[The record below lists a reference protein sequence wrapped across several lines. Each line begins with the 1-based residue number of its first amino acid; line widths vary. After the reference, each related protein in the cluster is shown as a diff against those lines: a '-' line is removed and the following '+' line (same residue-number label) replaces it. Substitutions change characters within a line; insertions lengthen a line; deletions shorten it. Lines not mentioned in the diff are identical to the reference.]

1 VIHNRV
7 VIAQWACSGLG
18 ARSEKVGRVQWH
30 WIQTLV
36 PLSQFQSPL
45 LLSRSTTRRS
55 ASGLRATTMC
65 TACVSLLAS
74 TSASGAASGASWA
87 IASSYSGT
95 RRGQGLS
102 GVGTRNPDGL
112 WYIER
117 VRAMERKINI
127 NRDRE
132 ICRHKKTYT
141 AYAVASV
148 LRWWVAVDAPADSD
162 EAHVR
167 SRDYVGVFRTQE
179 DALQPGWHEWETNF
193 QAGQLGASDWRS
205 TGLNCETTAL

>member
-1 VIHNRV
+1 MSDSEDDRQQQGSNEQRQRQQQREESDMRGGEVRAGSRSYAVEIPKRFGPNPPTGGAKCDPHRV

-18 ARSEKVGRVQWH
+18 ARVEKVGPVQWH

-65 TACVSLLAS
+65 TACISLLAS
-74 TSASGAASGASWA
+74 TSVSGAATGASMA

-117 VRAMERKINI
+117 VRAMERNIKINKA
-127 NRDRE
+127 RE
-132 ICRHKKTYT
+132 RKRESGI
-141 AYAVASV
+141 
-148 LRWWVAVDAPADSD
+148 
-162 EAHVR
+162 
-167 SRDYVGVFRTQE
+167 
-179 DALQPGWHEWETNF
+179 
-193 QAGQLGASDWRS
+193 
-205 TGLNCETTAL
+205 